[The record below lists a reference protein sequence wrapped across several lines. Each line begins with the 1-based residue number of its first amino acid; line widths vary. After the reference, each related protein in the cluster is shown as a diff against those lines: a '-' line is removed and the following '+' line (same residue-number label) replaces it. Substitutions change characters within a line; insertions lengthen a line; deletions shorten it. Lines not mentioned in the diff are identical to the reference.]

1 MFASASFGQPN
12 SRQLGA
18 YRQVGVTTAVD
29 GASPHRLVAMLF
41 EGLLE
46 ALAQAR
52 GALRSGNI
60 ELKGAAIGRAVRIID
75 EGLKSGLNLSE
86 GGRLASDLND
96 LYAYVTL
103 RLTQANRFNDE
114 KAIEECVALIEPL
127 STAWSEMAERGGE

>member
-1 MFASASFGQPN
+1 MFASGYARPN

-52 GALRSGNI
+52 GALQAGNI
-60 ELKGAAIGRAVRIID
+60 EAKCAAIGRAVRIIE
-75 EGLKSGLNLSE
+75 EGLKSGLNLTE
-86 GGRLASDLND
+86 GGRLAADLND
-96 LYAYVTL
+96 LYAYVSL

-114 KAIEECVALIEPL
+114 AALAECSRLIEPL
-127 STAWSEMAERGGE
+127 SSAWNEMAAQGGAA